1 MVRAMATRDTRLGKG
16 GLLLLLGALAPLAVA
31 FGAQHLGGLAPCE
44 LCIWQRWGYGVV
56 VAFAVLALLASSAP
70 TAQHLL
76 ILLGGVAA
84 LGTAAVAIFHVG
96 VEQHWWQGSASCTTQ
111 IKAGMSAAEFE
122 AAILAAPVVR
132 CDDVAWSLFG
142 ISMAGYNILY
152 SGALGAFSLW
162 QSRRH

>member
-1 MVRAMATRDTRLGKG
+1 MFSLRSLTPARAATLV
-16 GLLLLLGALAPLAVA
+16 LLGALLPLLVA
-31 FGAQHLGGLAPCE
+31 LASQYWGGLAPCE
-44 LCIWQRWGYGVV
+44 LCLDQRWAL
-56 VAFAVLALLASSAP
+56 VAAGVLAIPGIFLETKPKAARIFLLLAG
-70 TAQHLL
+70 L
-76 ILLGGVAA
+76 AA
-84 LGTAAVAIFHVG
+84 LVGAGIAVFHVG
-96 VEQHWWQGSASCTTQ
+96 VEQHWWQGSAACTTQ